1 MGNCSYNC
9 WRFSLHSV
17 CPNLWQKAQTF
28 NRVLPLHLWLMKTKK
43 THMTHA
49 CCWFSRHLPNCGPL
63 TSLNTETTLW
73 KIYSVGIS
81 QVGIAVMG
89 GKLYGLDLTAA
100 KQVQSK
106 GQKMRKNMSHSDVNW
121 PLTDFSYQ
129 YLRRLIILSR
139 GRIFTSQDS
148 PKNFWWLQI
157 AILWLQDFSIQK
169 THQARKDTPK
179 HEDFV
184 EFFAANIKAPASLNQ
199 QNAFQA
205 SKKNRRGHSFQLFS
219 MQFHAVVSQF
229 SEFSRWWFK
238 FFMVPCDLISY
249 ASKMHESK
257 SWGTA

>member
-81 QVGIAVMG
+81 QVGIAVMD

-100 KQVQSK
+100 KQVFK
-106 GQKMRKNMSHSDVNW
+106 VRDKNEEKHVPQW
-121 PLTDFSYQ
+121 CKLTIN
-129 YLRRLIILSR
+129 RLQLS
-139 GRIFTSQDS
+139 ISSQ
-148 PKNFWWLQI
+148 
-157 AILWLQDFSIQK
+157 
-169 THQARKDTPK
+169 
-179 HEDFV
+179 
-184 EFFAANIKAPASLNQ
+184 AN
-199 QNAFQA
+199 
-205 SKKNRRGHSFQLFS
+205 HSFKRSDLYISRFPQKLLMASNSNPMTSRLFNT
-219 MQFHAVVSQF
+219 
-229 SEFSRWWFK
+229 
-238 FFMVPCDLISY
+238 
-249 ASKMHESK
+249 K
-257 SWGTA
+257 STSGKE